1 MSSRENA
8 SKGDL
13 SIAAPE
19 GVVFCAGVFG
29 AGVDV
34 SRGGVLLSR
43 GGGVQATSDAP
54 PSA

>member
-1 MSSRENA
+1 MSSREKA

-19 GVVFCAGVFG
+19 AVVFCAGVFG

-34 SRGGVLLSR
+34 SPGGALLSR
-43 GGGVQATSDAP
+43 GGGVHATSDGP
-54 PSA
+54 PPA